1 MMLEFFTFSLFNNLL
16 ISFLIFKDLELL
28 SETIIGLFIYLFGA
42 LGQTRTGTP
51 KRARILSP
59 LCLPISPRG
68 HISLSKSFILL
79 YYNLYFIK
87 YIYSVKKILIYNSG
101 GGLGDSIQIIPLIL
115 SLKNHYRRSDIFYLG
130 AHPNHFEGKLKEYNI
145 KIQTFNLS
153 LNYFGFR
160 WWHYFFVKKNF
171 NKKNEVKFDLIID
184 LQSKFRNTLI
194 LKRIPHN
201 HFYSTTFGNL
211 FSTKKVKYK
220 TKDHLKNLNI
230 FLEDKI
236 KVVNFNCSRLPKNL
250 INEAKKLLPKSNY
263 IGFSITQGN
272 EYRKKSWSI
281 YKFISLANKSL
292 IKKKTPVFFI
302 EKNQEHIIEK
312 IKNQVP
318 GALFP
323 ETKSELSCPAL
334 VTALSSRLD
343 QAISIDNGI
352 MHMISLADIP
362 MVVLFGPTNSEKF
375 APKNNYTKILDSKK
389 IYSTQDIDSITVD
402 EVYNLI

>member
-1 MMLEFFTFSLFNNLL
+1 M
-16 ISFLIFKDLELL
+16 
-28 SETIIGLFIYLFGA
+28 
-42 LGQTRTGTP
+42 
-51 KRARILSP
+51 
-59 LCLPISPRG
+59 
-68 HISLSKSFILL
+68 
-79 YYNLYFIK
+79 
-87 YIYSVKKILIYNSG
+87 KKILIYNSG

-115 SLKNHYRRSDIFYLG
+115 SLKNHYRRSNIMYLG

-145 KIQTFNLS
+145 NIQSLELNLK
-153 LNYFGFR
+153 YFGFR
-160 WWHYFFVKKNF
+160 WWHLLFTKKNF
-171 NKKNEVKFDLIID
+171 NKKKEEKFDLIID
-184 LQSKFRNTLI
+184 LQSKFRNSLI

-201 HFYSTTFGNL
+201 HFYSTSFGNF
-211 FSTKKVKYK
+211 FSSKKIKYK
-220 TKDHLKNLNI
+220 SKNHIENLGI
-230 FLEDKI
+230 FLDEKI
-236 KVVNFNCSRLPKNL
+236 KIVNFNCNKLPKNI

-272 EYRKKSWSI
+272 VYRKKSWSI

-292 IKKKTPVFFI
+292 IKNKIPVFFI

-343 QAISIDNGI
+343 QAVSIDNGV
-352 MHMISLADIP
+352 MHMMSLADIP
-362 MVVLFGPTNSEKF
+362 MIVLFGPTNSEKF

-389 IYSTQDIDSITVD
+389 INNTNDIESISVED
-402 EVYNLI
+402 VYNLI